1 MLEGAFENPATAS
14 QSLHFMSQA
23 LLQEPFSKIPDLTP
37 AQLKVI
43 PDLEPGSLVLGVNGF
58 LESVGVHLGKQ
69 FSDGDQKIIV
79 DPRGEAKTGWSNCTA
94 CR

>member
-1 MLEGAFENPATAS
+1 
-14 QSLHFMSQA
+14 MSQA

-58 LESVGVHLGKQ
+58 LESVGVHLSKQ
-69 FSDGDQKIIV
+69 FGDGDQKIIV
-79 DPRGEAKTGWSNCTA
+79 YPRGEAKTGWSNCTA